1 MSTKA
6 LYWALE
12 QSDVKPGP
20 WRILVLLCD
29 AANTETGASWLS
41 VPSLV
46 RRSGMHRATVIR
58 AIQELH
64 ASGYLVP
71 GDKRYVAHIP
81 ADKRPNVWMPNTQ
94 RGTGGDLRGLTLPF
108 AGSQDAT
115 PSQNATSRGRK
126 SLSSGVASC
135 DPNQELEPTIDTD
148 PAQGDVSRART
159 REASDLG
166 TTTPGAVAPEQALD
180 YVAACRAAIRKEQK

>member
-81 ADKRPNVWMPNTQ
+81 ADKRPNVWVPNVH
-94 RGTGGDLRGLTLPF
+94 RGSHGDLRGATLPLP
-108 AGSQDAT
+108 GSQDAT

-126 SLSSGVASC
+126 TSPSGVASC
-135 DPNQELEPTIDTD
+135 DPNQELEPRDTQV
-148 PAQGDVSRART
+148 PAQGDPYAPA
-159 REASDLG
+159 REATDLG
-166 TTTPGAVAPEQALD
+166 RGVPGAVTPEQALD
-180 YVAACRAAIRKEQK
+180 HVAACRAAIRKDQQ